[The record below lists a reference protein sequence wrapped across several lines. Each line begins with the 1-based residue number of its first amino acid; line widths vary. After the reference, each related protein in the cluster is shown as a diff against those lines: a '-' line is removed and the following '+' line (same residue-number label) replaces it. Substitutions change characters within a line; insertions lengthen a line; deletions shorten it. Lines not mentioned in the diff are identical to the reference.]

1 MSEALDNTAELEAPR
16 RGRPPRA
23 VAVAGQRRR
32 RNAGSLNRMV
42 SYKLDIFAPEQLD
55 LENYVYLWANDEGTN
70 IRQLTKQDD
79 YEFVSPN
86 DIIGGF
92 DADATDPESAERIR
106 ILGGNQKSGAPLY
119 VYYLRKPRAF
129 WEADQEEVVRNREDM
144 MAGRVY
150 RNEATEDGEARPG
163 GEDVFYAAKS
173 NQIGHAAQRRRGPVP
188 RTLK

>member
-1 MSEALDNTAELEAPR
+1 MSEALDTADQDTPR

-23 VAVAGQRRR
+23 EAVASGRRR

-42 SYKLDIFAPEQLD
+42 SYKLDIFGPEQLD

-79 YEFVSPN
+79 YEFVTSN

-92 DADATDPESAERIR
+92 DQDRTDSESDDRIR
-106 ILGGNQKSGAPLY
+106 ILAGNKKDGSPLY
-119 VYYLRKPRAF
+119 TYYLKKPRSF
-129 WEADQEEVVRNREDM
+129 WEEDQEAIVRNREDM

-150 RNEATEDGEARPG
+150 RNEATDDGEARPG
-163 GEDVFYAAKS
+163 GEDKFYASGS

-188 RTLK
+188 RKL

>member
-1 MSEALDNTAELEAPR
+1 MSEALNTADHEGPS
-16 RGRPPRA
+16 RGRMPRA
-23 VAVAGQRRR
+23 DAVAGQRRR
-32 RNAGSLNRMV
+32 RNNGSLDRMA
-42 SYKLDIFAPEQLD
+42 SFKLDIFTPDQLD
-55 LENYVYLWANDEGTN
+55 LENYVYLWANDDGTN

-79 YEFVSPN
+79 YDFVTTD

-92 DADATDPESAERIR
+92 DQDKTDSESDDRIR
-106 ILGGNQKSGAPLY
+106 ILAGNKKDGSPLY

-129 WEADQEEVVRNREDM
+129 WDADQDQIVRNREDM

-150 RNEATEDGEARPG
+150 RNEATDEAEQRPG
-163 GEDVFYAAKS
+163 GEEVFYASKS